1 MTTALSRLARRVGC
15 AALVAAGVAA
25 FPSSAFAQANVD
37 VNITISNGITILYYY
52 SALDINLDSTTL
64 ANLLTTGC
72 TAGSVAG
79 TWNCDAGAA
88 GPVTATAA
96 GGVVTASFAGPG
108 GGTLNTAAVPLVL
121 SNVWSV
127 RAVGGNSANTTVQI
141 SRGADNSLVNG
152 GSSIVIND
160 NYGIATGATATLAGA
175 SPRNVQ
181 FPDPGLGGL
190 VTGSVALSLNL
201 TNATATGTYSSA
213 PGNVNY
219 VLTVTNT

>member
-1 MTTALSRLARRVGC
+1 MTTALSRLARRLGC

-25 FPSSAFAQANVD
+25 FPSSAFAQATVD

-64 ANLLTTGC
+64 GSLLTTGC
-72 TAGSVAG
+72 TAGTVAG
-79 TWNCDAGAA
+79 TFNCDAGAA

-96 GGVVTASFAGPG
+96 GGVVTASFTGPG

-152 GSSIVIND
+152 GASILIND
-160 NYGIATGATATLAGA
+160 NYGIATGATATLLGA

-201 TNATATGTYSSA
+201 TNATATGPYSSTS
-213 PGNVNY
+213 GNANY

>member
-1 MTTALSRLARRVGC
+1 MTIALTRLARRLGC

-25 FPSSAFAQANVD
+25 FPSAAFAQANVD

-52 SALDINLDSTTL
+52 SALDINLNSTTL
-64 ANLLTTGC
+64 ASLLTTGC
-72 TAGSVAG
+72 TAGTLAG
-79 TWNCDAGAA
+79 TFNCDAGAA

-108 GGTLNTAAVPLVL
+108 GGSINTSAVPLVL

-152 GSSIVIND
+152 TSSIAIND
-160 NYGIATGATATLAGA
+160 NYGIATGATTGLGGA
-175 SPRNVQ
+175 SPQTVT
-181 FPDPGLGGL
+181 FADPGLGGL